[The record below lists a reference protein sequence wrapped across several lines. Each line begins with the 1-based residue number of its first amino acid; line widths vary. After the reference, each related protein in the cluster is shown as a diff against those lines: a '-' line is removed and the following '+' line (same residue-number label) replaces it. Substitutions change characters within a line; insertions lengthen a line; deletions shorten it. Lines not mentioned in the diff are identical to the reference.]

1 MVAGAFL
8 IGAVAIALLT
18 LNAPL
23 GILLI
28 IVAIAGLGTSGTQT
42 LIYGF
47 VANYYRTN
55 VRGAGVAWCAG
66 FGRLGGVAGPLL
78 GGLLVGAGLAL
89 NSIFYTLAGVGLLG
103 LVLTLLVPVA
113 RPRELR
119 STIIE
124 PTPSVAAR
132 SAEPARKL

>member
-1 MVAGAFL
+1 VA
-8 IGAVAIALLT
+8 V
-18 LNAPL
+18 
-23 GILLI
+23 
-28 IVAIAGLGTSGTQT
+28 AGLGTSGTQT

-66 FGRLGGVAGPLL
+66 FGRLGGVGGPLL

-89 NSIFYTLAGVGLLG
+89 NSIFFTLSALGLVG

-119 STIIE
+119 STITE

-132 SAEPARKL
+132 SAEPARTL